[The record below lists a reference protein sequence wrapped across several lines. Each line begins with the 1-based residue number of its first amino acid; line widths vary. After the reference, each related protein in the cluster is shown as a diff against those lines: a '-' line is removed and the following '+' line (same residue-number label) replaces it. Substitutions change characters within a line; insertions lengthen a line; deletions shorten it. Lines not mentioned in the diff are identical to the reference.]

1 VSPGRR
7 LPASADGAPHSCY
20 LSGMIVSKPEAD
32 PNRVVAADFVAGATR
47 AEQLPAPALAEIAFA
62 GRSNVGK
69 SSLLNAMM
77 ERRSLVRTSRT
88 PGCTRQINVFAC
100 KTADGFALHLVDL
113 PGYGYAKLSKAEK
126 STWGLMLE
134 GYLRSRITL
143 RALVVLTDIRRGLE
157 DDDRELLEFI
167 QETRGTAAATPS
179 LAEVAPI
186 VVATKLDKLPLSQRK
201 PALGAYKKASGVT
214 PVGFSAVTG
223 EGRAELWER
232 IRRAAT

>member
-1 VSPGRR
+1 MT
-7 LPASADGAPHSCY
+7 AAK
-20 LSGMIVSKPEAD
+20 KPELD
-32 PNRVVAADFVAGATR
+32 PTRVVAADFVGGATR
-47 AEQLPAPALAEIAFA
+47 AEQLPAPAVAEIAFA

-77 ERRSLVRTSRT
+77 QRKSLVRTSRT
-88 PGCTRQINVFAC
+88 PGCTRQINIFAC

-134 GYLRSRITL
+134 GYLKTRITL

-157 DDDRELLEFI
+157 EDDQELLDFI
-167 QETRGTAAATPS
+167 RETRGAEAATPS
-179 LAEVAPI
+179 LPAVTPI
-186 VVATKLDKLPLSQRK
+186 VVATKLDKLPVNQRK
-201 PALGAYKKASGVT
+201 PALLAYKKATGVT

-223 EGRAELWER
+223 DGRAELWER
-232 IRRAAT
+232 IRRAST

>member
-1 VSPGRR
+1 MT
-7 LPASADGAPHSCY
+7 AAK
-20 LSGMIVSKPEAD
+20 KPEVD
-32 PNRVVAADFVAGATR
+32 GTRIVAADFLAGATR
-47 AEQLPAPALAEIAFA
+47 AEQLPPPALAEIAFA

-77 ERRSLVRTSRT
+77 QRRSLVRTSRT
-88 PGCTRQINVFAC
+88 PGCTRQINVFGC
-100 KTADGFALHLVDL
+100 KTADGFSLHLVDL

-134 GYLRSRITL
+134 GYLRTRITL

-167 QETRGTAAATPS
+167 RATRGGDAVTPS
-179 LAEVAPI
+179 LPEVVPLVI
-186 VVATKLDKLPLSQRK
+186 ATKLDKLAMNKRK
-201 PALGAYKKASGVT
+201 PALAEYKKVSGVA

-223 EGRAELWER
+223 EGREELWER
-232 IRRAAT
+232 IRHAAT